1 MSMAQIGEFS
11 FIIAGL
17 GLSLKATGEFLYPVA
32 VAVSAITTLT
42 TPVLIKASGPLASW
56 VDHKMPHALQTFV
69 ALYASWMEEFLAKPR
84 EVTRAASIRRLTRLL
99 ILDAALV
106 AAIAIGTST
115 GLAPIT
121 RFLEAKLGVATS
133 VARLSLMVTAL
144 VLAVPLIRGIVR
156 VARELGL
163 AIALAALPAT
173 PEGNLDLA
181 ATPRRALIVT
191 LQLATLLLTG
201 LPLLAITQ
209 PFLGGFYAPAL
220 FGLLL
225 LVLGVAFWRGATELQ
240 GHVRAGAHAIL
251 EALIEQARK
260 GTPAATTEQPEPAP
274 ESLKAVHRLLPG
286 LGEPTPVRLEEH
298 SPAIGKSLAE
308 LNLRGI
314 TGATVLAIQRGADGL
329 LVPTATDVLR
339 SGDVLALAGTH
350 DAVDAARRLLSSSV
364 LATLDE

>member
-1 MSMAQIGEFS
+1 
-11 FIIAGL
+11 
-17 GLSLKATGEFLYPVA
+17 
-32 VAVSAITTLT
+32 
-42 TPVLIKASGPLASW
+42 
-56 VDHKMPHALQTFV
+56 
-69 ALYASWMEEFLAKPR
+69 MEEFRAKPR
-84 EVTRAASIRRLTRLL
+84 EVTRAATIRRLTRLL
-99 ILDAALV
+99 ILDAALL
-106 AAIAIGTST
+106 AAIAIAASAGM
-115 GLAPIT
+115 APII
-121 RFLEAKLGVATS
+121 RFLEAKLGIATT
-133 VARLSLMVTAL
+133 VARLSLIATAG
-144 VLAVPLIRGIVR
+144 VLAVPLIRGMVR

-173 PEGNLDLA
+173 SEGSLDLA

-201 LPLLAITQ
+201 LPLLAVTQ

-225 LVLGVAFWRGATELQ
+225 LVLGIAFWRGATELQ

-251 EALIEQARK
+251 EALVEQARK
-260 GTPAATTEQPEPAP
+260 GSPVAAPEHQPEPPP
-274 ESLKAVHRLLPG
+274 ESLKEVHRLLPG
-286 LGEPTPVRLEEH
+286 LGEPTPVRLEEQ
-298 SPAIGKSLAE
+298 SPAIGTSLAE

-350 DAVDAARRLLSSSV
+350 DAVDAARRLLSSPQFV
-364 LATLDE
+364 ALDE